1 MKNLAKLLVSTFLL
15 SGCATQ
21 DYVRE
26 YLQNQLK
33 PMEARVAALG
43 ARADAADAAASSGSS
58 GLAATSQRLDDVLIT
73 LKVHGDRLTRNEADI
88 AQLSKSAQ
96 DALGR
101 AAVTGKL
108 VEGKLIEGK
117 LVEGKLI
124 EGRLAYEVV
133 LTEDK
138 VKFGSGKSVLS
149 EDAKA
154 SLDEFAARV
163 KSENRRVYVEVQ
175 GHTDAVGGA
184 AFNLGVGQRRADAV
198 LRYLH
203 AKGGLPLPL
212 LGAVSYGDSLPLASN
227 QSREGRA
234 RNRRVVLVVLY

>member
-101 AAVTGKL
+101 AAVT
-108 VEGKLIEGK
+108 GK

>member
-1 MKNLAKLLVSTFLL
+1 MRNLAKLLVSTLLL

-21 DYVRE
+21 DYVRD
-26 YLQNQLK
+26 YFQSQLK
-33 PMEARVAALG
+33 PTEARVAALG
-43 ARADAADAAASSGSS
+43 GRVDAADAVANSSRS
-58 GLAATSQRLDDVLIT
+58 GLAATSQRLDDVLLT

-88 AQLSKSAQ
+88 ARLSKSAQ
-96 DALGR
+96 DALER
-101 AAVTGKL
+101 ATVTGKL
-108 VEGKLIEGK
+108 VEGK
-117 LVEGKLI
+117 
-124 EGRLAYEVV
+124 LAYEVV

-149 EDAKA
+149 GDAKA
-154 SLDEFAARV
+154 SLDAFAARV

-175 GHTDAVGGA
+175 GHTDALGGA

-234 RNRRVVLVVLY
+234 RNRRVVLIVLY

>member
-21 DYVRE
+21 NYVRE

-58 GLAATSQRLDDVLIT
+58 GLAAASQRLDDVLIT

-96 DALGR
+96 DALAR

-108 VEGKLIEGK
+108 VD
-117 LVEGKLI
+117 GKLI

-175 GHTDAVGGA
+175 GHTDAIGGA

>member
-1 MKNLAKLLVSTFLL
+1 MKNLAKMLVSMFLL

-21 DYVRE
+21 DYVRD
-26 YLQNQLK
+26 YLQSQLK
-33 PMEARVAALG
+33 PVETRAVAMGARV
-43 ARADAADAAASSGSS
+43 DAVEAAANSGSS
-58 GLAATSQRLDDVLIT
+58 GLAATGKRLDEVLLT

-88 AQLSKSAQ
+88 ARLSKSAQ
-96 DALGR
+96 DALER
-101 AAVTGKL
+101 ATVTGKL
-108 VEGKLIEGK
+108 VEGKL
-117 LVEGKLI
+117 
-124 EGRLAYEVV
+124 AYEVV
-133 LTEDK
+133 LTEDN

-149 EDAKA
+149 ADAKA
-154 SLDEFAARV
+154 SLDEFATRV

-198 LRYLH
+198 LRFLH

-212 LGAVSYGDSLPLASN
+212 LGAVSYGASLPLASN

-234 RNRRVVLVVLY
+234 RNRRVVLIVLY

>member
-21 DYVRE
+21 NYVRE

-43 ARADAADAAASSGSS
+43 ARADAADAAARSGSS
-58 GLAATSQRLDDVLIT
+58 GLAATSQRLDDALIT
-73 LKVHGDRLTRNEADI
+73 LKVHGDRLTSNEADI

-96 DALGR
+96 DALAR

-108 VEGKLIEGK
+108 VD
-117 LVEGKLI
+117 GKLI

-175 GHTDAVGGA
+175 GHTDAIGGA